1 MRFIIDE
8 NNNFSDKLLLYLS
21 AFRVLNKLATILL
34 CLIVFCKFNSIFNLL
49 FLIGLIIKIVL
60 LFFKI
65 EIIINYDD
73 EVLKKF
79 ESYCTILKDISK
91 IKINGQNYSF
101 LIKKH
106 KPYYINFNLSIY
118 EIKVRGY
125 CIYYLPKGLLIFSKK
140 TVDYISFENVEIN
153 YDKNLKCII
162 INKIN
167 DLKNIF
173 LYMSN
178 EAFNVFLK
186 NFDSVNEEFNVFLKN
201 FDSVNEE
208 FDIIQKDFTS
218 TNEEIKEIDITI
230 KSIEDLKLNNNIPA
244 EKDVTNETKNSVEYI
259 YPTLDLIKNKKSTI
273 KKYIR
278 KINNNSSIMI
288 PIGEYNGKLILEN
301 IEDILYYSI
310 YGKTMS
316 GKSSYVNSI
325 LSFLLFYDPKM
336 VKLLIYD
343 SKSIEFFEYNF
354 CPHLLCP
361 VIVNSEKFTKTIQ
374 KVCVEIDKRVEL
386 LSLNKIR
393 NINIY
398 NETAKEKIPTI
409 IVVVDEYNE
418 NINNEIVNNSI
429 EYIVTHG
436 RAVNI
441 FMIVTTNYINYLK
454 KGVLSSNKFPTLL
467 KMNVKN
473 IDNNL
478 NFDYV
483 YNSKSFHNVNVTIP
497 SIENE
502 DFKNIIRFE
511 KENNKPNKFEY
522 FEKQHISTRNCNY
535 DNDVEADPMYNEV
548 VKFAIESGK
557 ISASLIQRR
566 FRFSYNRAARIV
578 NLLEARGV
586 VGPQNGSKPREVLIK
601 YDNM

>member
-1 MRFIIDE
+1 MKFVIDE
-8 NNNFSDKLLLYLS
+8 NTEFSNKILLYLS
-21 AFRVLNKLATILL
+21 IYRVLNKISTILL
-34 CLIVFCKFNSIFNLL
+34 CLIIFYNFNNIFCLL
-49 FLIGLIIKIVL
+49 FLVGLIIKNIL

-65 EIIINYDD
+65 KIIINYDD
-73 EVLKKF
+73 QVLKKF
-79 ESYCTILKDISK
+79 ESDCAYFKGISK
-91 IKINGQNYSF
+91 IEINNQNYLFSV
-101 LIKKH
+101 KKH

-118 EIKVRGY
+118 EIKLNGCCMY
-125 CIYYLPKGLLIFSKK
+125 CLPKGLLFFSKE
-140 TVDYISFENVEIN
+140 TVDYISFKNLKIN

-162 INKIN
+162 INKII
-167 DLKNIF
+167 DLENIVLYLSNETFDIF
-173 LYMSN
+173 LKY
-178 EAFNVFLK
+178 
-186 NFDSVNEEFNVFLKN
+186 FDNAKET
-201 FDSVNEE
+201 FD
-208 FDIIQKDFTS
+208 S
-218 TNEEIKEIDITI
+218 TNEKIEKSDIII
-230 KSIEDLKLNNNIPA
+230 KSIEDLKLNNNNNSILTD
-244 EKDVTNETKNSVEYI
+244 DVVANETIKSNEYR

-278 KINNNSSIMI
+278 KINNNNNSSIMI
-288 PIGEYNGKLILEN
+288 PIGEYNKKLILEN
-301 IEDILYYSI
+301 IEDVLYYSI
-310 YGKTMS
+310 YGKIMS

-343 SKSIEFFEYNF
+343 SKSIEYFDYNF

-361 VIVNSEKFTKTIQ
+361 VIVNSEKFSTVIQ
-374 KVCVEIDKRVEL
+374 KICVEINKRADFLISKNARSVD
-386 LSLNKIR
+386 
-393 NINIY
+393 IY

-454 KGVLSSNKFPTLL
+454 NGVLSSNKFPTLL

-473 IDNNL
+473 VNNNL

-483 YNSKSFHNVNVTIP
+483 YNSKLYHNINISIP

-502 DFKNIIRFE
+502 DFKNIIKFE
-511 KENNKPNKFEY
+511 KENNKPNKFDC
-522 FEKQHISTRNCNY
+522 FEKEHTSTRNCNY
-535 DNDVEADPMYNEV
+535 DNDIEDDPMYKEV
-548 VKFAIESGK
+548 VEFAIATGK

-566 FRFSYNRAARIV
+566 FRFGYNRAARMV

-586 VGPQNGSKPREVLIK
+586 IGPQIGSKPREVLIK

>member
-1 MRFIIDE
+1 MKFIIDE
-8 NNNFSDKLLLYLS
+8 NTEFSNKILLYLS
-21 AFRVLNKLATILL
+21 IYRVLNKIATILL
-34 CLIVFCKFNSIFNLL
+34 CLIIFCNFNNIFYLL
-49 FLIGLIIKIVL
+49 FLVGLLIKIIL
-60 LFFKI
+60 LAFKI
-65 EIIINYDD
+65 KIIINYDD
-73 EVLKKF
+73 QVLKKF
-79 ESYCTILKDISK
+79 ESDCAYFKGISK
-91 IKINGQNYSF
+91 IEINNQNYLFSV
-101 LIKKH
+101 KKN

-118 EIKVRGY
+118 EIKLNGCCMY
-125 CIYYLPKGLLIFSKK
+125 CLPKGLLIFSKGA
-140 TVDYISFENVEIN
+140 VDYISFKNLKIN

-162 INKIN
+162 INKII
-167 DLKNIF
+167 DLENIVLYLTNETFDIF
-173 LYMSN
+173 LKY
-178 EAFNVFLK
+178 
-186 NFDSVNEEFNVFLKN
+186 FDNAKET
-201 FDSVNEE
+201 
-208 FDIIQKDFTS
+208 FDINQKDFDS
-218 TNEEIKEIDITI
+218 TNKKMEKSDIII
-230 KSIEDLKLNNNIPA
+230 KSIEDLKLNNNNILTD
-244 EKDVTNETKNSVEYI
+244 DVVANETIKSNEYK

-278 KINNNSSIMI
+278 KINNNNSSIMI

-301 IEDILYYSI
+301 IEDVLYYSI
-310 YGKTMS
+310 YGKIMS

-343 SKSIEFFEYNF
+343 SKSIEYFDYNF

-361 VIVNSEKFTKTIQ
+361 VIVNSETFSKTIQ
-374 KVCVEIDKRVEL
+374 KVCVEIDKRVDFL
-386 LSLNKIR
+386 ISKGVKS
-393 NINIY
+393 INIY

-454 KGVLSSNKFPTLL
+454 NGVLSSNKFPTLL

-478 NFDYV
+478 NFDYI
-483 YNSKSFHNVNVTIP
+483 YNSKSYHNINVSIP

-502 DFKNIIRFE
+502 DFKNIIKFE
-511 KENNKPNKFEY
+511 KDNNKPNKLDC
-522 FEKQHISTRNCNY
+522 FEKQHTSTKNSSY
-535 DNDVEADPMYNEV
+535 DNDSEDDPMYKEV
-548 VKFAIESGK
+548 VEFAIETGK

-566 FRFSYNRAARIV
+566 FRLGYNRAARLID
-578 NLLEARGV
+578 LLEARGV
-586 VGPQNGSKPREVLIK
+586 VGPQIGSKPREVIIK
-601 YDNM
+601 EHNM